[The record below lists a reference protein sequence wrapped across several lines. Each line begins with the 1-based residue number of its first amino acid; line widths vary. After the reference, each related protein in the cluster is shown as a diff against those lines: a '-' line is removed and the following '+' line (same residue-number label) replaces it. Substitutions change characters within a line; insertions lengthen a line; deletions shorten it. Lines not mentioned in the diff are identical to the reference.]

1 MKFLTVFKIALA
13 VGLAVV
19 LACALVTPI
28 THLHVAGME
37 GTDLPATPIPVFL
50 GAAINTAAVA
60 GWMKRQYA
68 QKNWFKPYQ
77 NDLVPMLEDLDEC
90 PDEAPE
96 GSGWFVPLYVASG
109 QNWRA
114 GAEGSVTSDV
124 AAAIEQQGQVNAQE
138 FKATVQL
145 TEFLRRAGSA
155 KGHFNGGALNQQM
168 KAVTT
173 DLMKAMQRFFVIG
186 HGTGRL
192 AIVDATTVATNNFVC
207 RLPLRDVGLGRNMRI
222 DVYDAD
228 TAGTLQLSNRTI
240 TAIDR
245 TTTGITG
252 GGTVNTFAGTV
263 TFSGAAASLTAGW
276 SVYRSGDY
284 GGNIAQGIRALIQDG
299 SVSSSF
305 LGVPFATEPGL
316 KANIRSNS
324 GTPRPYTEVLLRTVI
339 DDIFQVGGGTV
350 ESLRCNTGVMNEV
363 AGVSTP
369 DKRYPVMQGNFPRY
383 VQGYREGDLVF
394 AYDKAQAV
402 FKKDPQ
408 IPARTIYAINFKD
421 SFYKHTLAE
430 MGFLDKGGMDGVL
443 HLTPNGGSFETS
455 WTALLYA
462 ACQIS
467 CYNPS
472 INGALFDISD
482 NGLAGD

>member
-1 MKFLTVFKIALA
+1 MKLFKIMLA
-13 VGLAVV
+13 VAVCAF
-19 LACALVTPI
+19 LACAI
-28 THLHVAGME
+28 AS
-37 GTDLPATPIPVFL
+37 IPVGSNVHLADGSDGKLPEAPMPLLF

-114 GAEGSVTSDV
+114 GAEGSQTSDV
-124 AAAIEQQGQVNAQE
+124 AAPIEQQGQVNAQE

-192 AIVDATTVATNNFVC
+192 AIVDATTVASNSFAC
-207 RLPLRDVGLGRNMRI
+207 RLPLRDVGLGRQMRF

-228 TAGTLQLSNRTI
+228 TAGALQLSNRTI

-263 TFSGAAASLTAGW
+263 TFSGAPANLTAGW

-284 GGNIAQGIRALIQDG
+284 GGNISQGIRALIQDG
-299 SVSSSF
+299 SISSSF

-324 GTPRPYTEVLLRTVI
+324 GTPRPYTEVLMRQVI
-339 DDIFQVGGGTV
+339 DDIYQVGGGTV

-369 DKRYPVMQGNFPRY
+369 DKRYPVMQGNFPKF

-394 AYDKAQAV
+394 AYDKAQAA

-455 WTALLYA
+455 WTAVLYA